1 MRIIKAQHPDWQA
14 TPFFILTSGQ
24 YEHIM
29 RGYEDFQNLDDVI
42 DYLCSFEC
50 ENTDF
55 ITTVDDQIVFKEMT
69 ENRQIEFW
77 FDQN

>member
-29 RGYEDFQNLDDVI
+29 Q
-42 DYLCSFEC
+42 
-50 ENTDF
+50 
-55 ITTVDDQIVFKEMT
+55 
-69 ENRQIEFW
+69 NRQIEFW

>member
-29 RGYEDFQNLDDVI
+29 L